1 MELVVPAQ
9 THQIYFDIKKLKRPV
24 TIALMVVTAMLIWM
38 PLSTAGTGTG
48 VGSTFNT
55 WATTVEGWIKG
66 PYGKLAIL
74 ASLLFAIGAFAW
86 TRDLRVIVIPAVAA
100 VVVGIIVSLVTG
112 SFTAV
117 I

>member
-38 PLSTAGTGTG
+38 TLSTAGTGTG

-66 PYGKLAIL
+66 PYGNSTFSSSSYFI
-74 ASLLFAIGAFAW
+74 
-86 TRDLRVIVIPAVAA
+86 
-100 VVVGIIVSLVTG
+100 
-112 SFTAV
+112 
-117 I
+117 

>member
-38 PLSTAGTGTG
+38 TLSTAGTGTG

-55 WATTVEGWIKG
+55 WATQ
-66 PYGKLAIL
+66 PYTI
-74 ASLLFAIGAFAW
+74 SMHRTLLDRSCDEAKS
-86 TRDLRVIVIPAVAA
+86 T
-100 VVVGIIVSLVTG
+100 
-112 SFTAV
+112 
-117 I
+117 